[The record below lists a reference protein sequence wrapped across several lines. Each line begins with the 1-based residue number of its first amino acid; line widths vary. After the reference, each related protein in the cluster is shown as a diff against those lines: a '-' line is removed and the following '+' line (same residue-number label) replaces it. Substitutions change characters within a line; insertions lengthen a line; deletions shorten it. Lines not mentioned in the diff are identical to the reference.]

1 MERLTCIG
9 CIPFSSQLFV
19 GSSEQCGSSHQGC
32 FLGGLEALCWQ
43 HQPRAVSDLIPNVA
57 FMVMVVVWRRSRP
70 PAAMA
75 SSADPDAST
84 PPAAPQLE
92 PARKA
97 VRVVVKGRV
106 TGVGFRDWTAST
118 AESLGLAGWVRN
130 RRDGS
135 VEALLSGDPAKIEDM
150 ITRRLPVGPPPATV
164 TAVVPSPAEPVDPSA
179 GFEIKFTV

>member
-1 MERLTCIG
+1 MATSA
-9 CIPFSSQLFV
+9 PATDVSS
-19 GSSEQCGSSHQGC
+19 
-32 FLGGLEALCWQ
+32 
-43 HQPRAVSDLIPNVA
+43 
-57 FMVMVVVWRRSRP
+57 P
-70 PAAMA
+70 PA
-75 SSADPDAST
+75 
-84 PPAAPQLE
+84 PQPQPE

-135 VEALLSGDPAKIEDM
+135 VEALLSGDAAKIEDM
-150 ITRRLPVGPPPATV
+150 IVRRFPVGPPAATV

>member
-1 MERLTCIG
+1 MATSAPAG
-9 CIPFSSQLFV
+9 DASS
-19 GSSEQCGSSHQGC
+19 S
-32 FLGGLEALCWQ
+32 
-43 HQPRAVSDLIPNVA
+43 
-57 FMVMVVVWRRSRP
+57 P
-70 PAAMA
+70 PA
-75 SSADPDAST
+75 
-84 PPAAPQLE
+84 PQPQPQPQ

-150 ITRRLPVGPPPATV
+150 ITRRLPVGPPAATV